1 MNEVMLDYVYRSV
14 RFALTKLVPQAL
26 EAVLLLGVEGGA
38 SRVQS
43 MASKMTKCQNATRE
57 EEQQGPPPE
66 EQGNPFDRWVVKDKI
81 TVAIGEEA
89 DGLFLALPG
98 LYSAIDLVTKIPSQI
113 GVRVP
118 QRLILANEA
127 PEFLD
132 QGFISRLL
140 FGVRKVAD
148 FDRMAE
154 RHREAGQKADKD
166 QVS

>member
-1 MNEVMLDYVYRSV
+1 MPTKDFLDRRYLITPEELRERRSSV
-14 RFALTKLVPQAL
+14 TLIDLRDLP
-26 EAVLLLGVEGGA
+26 LLLGGEPRG
-38 SRVQS
+38 
-43 MASKMTKCQNATRE
+43 TTRE
-57 EEQQGPPPE
+57 
-66 EQGNPFDRWVVKDKI
+66 DL
-81 TVAIGEEA
+81 AALGEEA

-98 LYSAIDLVTKIPSQI
+98 LDPTIDLVAKIPSQI

-148 FDRMAE
+148 FDRMTE